1 MKRPRELERD
11 ITEVPNYSLAE
22 AARYF
27 HIPFSTVEYWTNEP
41 NPIVQL
47 ASSRPR
53 MLSFKNLVEF
63 YVLEGLRHI
72 HGLKLRAIRDAVDD
86 LLGHEESDHP
96 LADFELQTLHRKYL
110 VFVRPGGAVLNASLH
125 GQYEVPDW
133 ATPYLKRVDRDVYGR
148 AQRIHPFMKRSQI
161 QADAEPPQTVVIDSN
176 VCFGL
181 PVLRGSRITT
191 GFLASRSRGGDSVSA
206 IAHSYGRP
214 VAEVKEAIEWETGR
228 AIKDLPEQSH
238 VLLG

>member
-1 MKRPRELERD
+1 MRRPRKRERD
-11 ITEVPNYSLAE
+11 VTELPNYSLAD

-27 HIPFSTVEYWTNEP
+27 HIPFSTVEYWTRNP
-41 NPIVQL
+41 NPIVKL
-47 ASSRPR
+47 ASTKPR
-53 MLSFKNLVEF
+53 MVSFKNLVEF

-72 HGLKLRAIRDAVDD
+72 HGLKLRAIRNAVDD
-86 LLGHEESDHP
+86 LLEHEESTHP
-96 LADFELQTLHRKYL
+96 LADFELQTLHRKHL
-110 VFVRPGGAVLNASLH
+110 VFVRQGAVLNASLH

-133 ATPYLKRVDRDVYGR
+133 ANPYLKRVDRDVYGH

-206 IAHSYGRP
+206 IARSYGRP

-228 AIKDLPEQSH
+228 PIQELSEQSH